1 MLKIAAIVGALVS
14 VSGEAY
20 ALDTTIPL
28 QASFPGSPRI
38 HLRCG
43 NTGHPVFSVLL
54 DRSFTTFGPT
64 PDTVI
69 LVLGGNNTAFVAH
82 GFALPTAA
90 GLEIVG
96 EVDRNEDLRDFVNY
110 MNAPERP
117 PISLV
122 VPGKSVHLDTM
133 MSAADG
139 NRLAHQFSIDCGG

>member
-1 MLKIAAIVGALVS
+1 MLKIAAVVGVLVS

-28 QASFPGSPRI
+28 QAGFPGSPRI

-43 NTGHPVFSVLL
+43 NTGHPVFSILL
-54 DRSFTTFGPT
+54 DRSFSTFGPT

-82 GFALPTAA
+82 GFALSTTT

-96 EVDRNEDLRDFVNY
+96 EVDSNADLRDFINY
-110 MNAPERP
+110 VDSSRLP

-122 VPGKSVHLDTM
+122 VPEKSVYLDTM

-139 NRLAHQFSIDCGG
+139 KRLADQFSADCGG